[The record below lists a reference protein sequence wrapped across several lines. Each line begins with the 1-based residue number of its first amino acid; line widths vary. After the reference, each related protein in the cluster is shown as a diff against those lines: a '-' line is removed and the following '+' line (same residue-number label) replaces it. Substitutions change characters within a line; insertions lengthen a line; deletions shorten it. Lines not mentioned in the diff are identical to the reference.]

1 MGRPRKAPATLASD
15 LLIALTVALA
25 RVAPPD
31 DDGTSWP
38 SARWQT
44 DPVGFATHHFGVE
57 LTDYQIEI
65 LEGVRDN
72 RRVAVASGRKIGKSL
87 LAAILALWF
96 FSSFP
101 DARVFITA
109 SVAKQVTK
117 IIWREIRKLHQIARD
132 RGHPLSGTPAIQ
144 AATGLV
150 APDGREII
158 GFANASREDAAGIS
172 GANLLYI
179 FDEATGIEDAIFE
192 AADGNQ
198 AGAGGLHRM
207 FMISNP
213 TRCEGEF
220 YRAFHEHKKKAGLYW
235 IRQVSSLQSPNIR
248 FPERLIVPGLAGR
261 EWLDDMR
268 LKYGDTSP
276 WWMIHVEGKFVEGEE
291 GRILTLHDLV
301 KAQARWDDAV
311 GIGPLVIG
319 LDPAGAGVGGDES
332 VFACRRGDKVL
343 EIAAETELTAA
354 ELLVRFK
361 GLREKHAPDSR
372 EMITVVIDRAG
383 SVGAE
388 VYGTFRA
395 AANEPTA
402 RFRVV
407 GIMSSDNARRQ
418 PNVYKSIRDE
428 LWAGVGTWIKEEK
441 GAIPEHHKLVRD
453 LHAPC
458 WEGTNRNLMIVTAK
472 SELKKVLGR
481 SPDYGDALCLACWV
495 RGDEAPDQLG
505 KKRAEARETRAVGVA
520 DPYAGAIADPYGDE
534 GQDWKLAA

>member
-1 MGRPRKAPATLASD
+1 MARPRKTAPTLASD
-15 LLIALTVALA
+15 LLVALAVALA
-25 RVAPPD
+25 RVAPPA

-38 SARWQT
+38 STRWAA
-44 DPVGFATHHFGVE
+44 DPVGFARHHFGLD

-72 RRVAVASGRKIGKSL
+72 RRAAVASGRKIGKSL

-96 FSSFP
+96 FSSFV

-117 IIWREIRKLHQIARD
+117 IIWREIRKLHALAAK
-132 RGHPLSGTPAIQ
+132 RGCPLDGTPAVL

-150 APDGREII
+150 APDGREIV
-158 GFANASREDAAGIS
+158 GFANATREDAAGIS

-198 AGAGGLHRM
+198 AGAGGVHRM

-220 YRAFHEHKKKAGLYW
+220 YRAFHDLKKVYW
-235 IRQVSSLQSPNIR
+235 TRQVSSKESPNIKH
-248 FPERLIVPGLAGR
+248 PEAEIVPGLAGPD
-261 EWLDDMR
+261 WLADMR
-268 LKYGDTSP
+268 IKYGETSP

-291 GRILTLHDLV
+291 GRILTLHDLAQ
-301 KAQARWDDAV
+301 AQARWDDAE

-332 VFACRRGDKVL
+332 VFVCRRGDKVL
-343 EIAAETELTAA
+343 DIVGETELTAA
-354 ELLVRFK
+354 ALLVRFK
-361 GLREKHAPDSR
+361 GLLTVHAKDPREQV
-372 EMITVVIDRAG
+372 TVVIDRAG

-388 VYGTFRA
+388 VFGTFRA

-418 PNVYKSIRDE
+418 PQVYKSIRDE

-441 GAIPEHHKLVRD
+441 GAIPEHHKLARD

-458 WEGTNRNLMIVTAK
+458 WEGTNRNLMIVTPK
-472 SELKKVLGR
+472 SELKKILGR

-495 RGDEAPDQLG
+495 RGTEDADQGGKRRAPP
-505 KKRAEARETRAVGVA
+505 APSPAAGVV
-520 DPYAGAIADPYGDE
+520 DPYAGSGIDPWGGNNNSDE
-534 GQDWKLAA
+534 